1 MTPRQ
6 VVQRLLN
13 KAQIQINGA
22 KPGDIQVH
30 DEGFYN
36 RVLTEGSL
44 GLGESY
50 MDGWWDCSQLDEF
63 FAKFHSVQLDKAV
76 VDKVLIFNA
85 LKARLFNMQN
95 KRLSKRVAHQHYDL
109 DNSFYEKM
117 LGPRMQ
123 YTCAYWKQAHTLA
136 EAQEHKLELICRKLQ
151 LQKGER
157 ILELGCGWGGF
168 AQYAATKYGCSVV
181 AYNISSEQVAYARRW
196 CTGLPVEVIHGDYRE
211 ATGEFDK
218 VAAIGLCEHVGYKNY
233 RTLME
238 TIHRTLKLRGLGLVH
253 TIGNNASV
261 TTADPWFD
269 RYIFPGGMLPSGAQL
284 SAAMDGL
291 LVMEDWHNFG
301 PDYDRTL
308 MAWQSN
314 SDCHRNELNSTF
326 DERFHRMWRYYLL
339 SLAGAFRSRTIHLWQ
354 IVMSKHGVLGGY
366 APVR

>member
-1 MTPRQ
+1 MDPRQ
-6 VVQRLLN
+6 AIQQFLD
-13 KAQIQINGA
+13 KAHVQINGT
-22 KPGDIQVH
+22 KLGDIQVH
-30 DEGFYN
+30 NERFYN

-44 GLGESY
+44 GLGDSY
-50 MDGWWDCSQLDEF
+50 TDGWWDCDQLDEF
-63 FAKFHSVQLDKAV
+63 FTKFHLVQLDQAV
-76 VDKVLIFNA
+76 VDKWLVFNA

-95 KRLSKRVAHQHYDL
+95 RKRSQRVAHRHYDL

-117 LGPRMQ
+117 LGSCMQ
-123 YTCAYWKQAHTLA
+123 YTCAYWQKAVTLA
-136 EAQEHKLELICRKLQ
+136 EAQEHKLDLICRKLQ

-168 AQYAATKYGCSVV
+168 AHYAATRYGCSVV

-196 CTGLPVEVIHGDYRE
+196 CADLPVEVIQGDYRE
-211 ATGEFDK
+211 ATGEYDK

-238 TIHRTLKLRGLGLVH
+238 TMHRTLKPRGLCLLH

-284 SAAMDGL
+284 SAAIDGL

-308 MAWQSN
+308 MAWQRN
-314 SDCHRNELNSTF
+314 TDDHREELGLKF
-326 DERFHRMWRYYLL
+326 DERFRRMWRYYLL
-339 SLAGAFRSRTIHLWQ
+339 SLAGAFRARRIHLWQ
-354 IVMSKHGVLGGY
+354 IVLSKHGLLGGY
-366 APVR
+366 TSVR